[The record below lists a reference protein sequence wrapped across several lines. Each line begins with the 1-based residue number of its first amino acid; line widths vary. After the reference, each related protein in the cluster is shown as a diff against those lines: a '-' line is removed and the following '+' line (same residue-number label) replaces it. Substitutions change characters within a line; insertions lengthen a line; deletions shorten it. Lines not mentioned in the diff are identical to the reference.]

1 MNNIQNYDSFLNEGF
16 FSKSFLA
23 LSLALSTLFTN
34 INGVMGATTNDTTKN
49 VDYSDEIETIKNN
62 YEDVLSILTGLSKH
76 LNDKELHD
84 LIIVLRAIRY
94 DFDNMD
100 SDVFIAKIKKV
111 EPKLINII
119 KKHGT
124 SDYNIEQIIN
134 HSKSNDIR
142 RLQVDFQ
149 YIKGEFDKISEKYK
163 VTGWEKLTEF
173 DKTDIRVLGTIS
185 LFISLSILTV
195 GTIKIYKI
203 RKEKKAEIRRREI
216 IRLESLQ
223 T

>member
-124 SDYNIEQIIN
+124 SDYNN
-134 HSKSNDIR
+134 
-142 RLQVDFQ
+142 
-149 YIKGEFDKISEKYK
+149 
-163 VTGWEKLTEF
+163 
-173 DKTDIRVLGTIS
+173 
-185 LFISLSILTV
+185 
-195 GTIKIYKI
+195 
-203 RKEKKAEIRRREI
+203 
-216 IRLESLQ
+216 
-223 T
+223 